1 LPSFRPLVPVFAAG
15 AALVALVLLGPLA
28 AGPAWAQCVY
38 PTLTDDTPQVF
49 ATSPQF
55 TRFTQSAGRW
65 AAVAVQ
71 SAGTANW
78 DVGIS
83 LSTAAFPTCVSVPV
97 IASQQ
102 ASGVDFVLGD
112 FGAEGT
118 GTRYAPILRASGTGN
133 ASLEWDSGSRTALV
147 NGGGYNGG
155 GGAGM
160 LVDCW
165 SVDLV
170 GGTSYR
176 VRLSGD

>member
-1 LPSFRPLVPVFAAG
+1 MRIVRPCLAAV
-15 AALVALVLLGPLA
+15 APALLGLVLA
-28 AGPAWAQCVY
+28 ASPAGSQCSY
-38 PTLTDDTPQVF
+38 PVLTDDVPQIF
-49 ATSPQF
+49 SASP
-55 TRFTQSAGRW
+55 TRARFIQSAGRW

-147 NGGGYNGG
+147 NG
-155 GGAGM
+155 
-160 LVDCW
+160 
-165 SVDLV
+165 
-170 GGTSYR
+170 
-176 VRLSGD
+176 